1 MEKDEVNKIIQDEGL
16 TNFNLFEK
24 YSVKENEV
32 VIKKENKSWEVFSTS
47 EKGSAEGIKVF
58 QNESEALDNFTERLR
73 AKNKVLEYFRK
84 KGL

>member
-24 YSVKENEV
+24 YSLKENEV

-47 EKGSAEGIKVF
+47 EKGSAETIEDC
-58 QNESEALDNFTERLR
+58 QQRNC
-73 AKNKVLEYFRK
+73 FRK
-84 KGL
+84 SSRSKPIKSIKLRCKVYSK